1 MAKAKRGLFDHLA
14 LKTLALLISFVLW
27 FVVTNISDSTITK
40 SIQDIP
46 VTMLNEDS
54 IAGDNKVFD
63 ITNGETVD
71 IVVKGPRSIVEG
83 LDVSSFTATADL
95 SQLSVVNSTSINVM
109 TSSDVSL
116 ADSKKLTITKVNSYV
131 TLSIEESVEKSIPVK
146 VITTGNVLSGR
157 ALGAAT
163 PTPNMI
169 TVTGPASVLANVVEA
184 RAVVD
189 VSSANSDIETKARVG
204 CTDGYGAAVVK
215 DNIQMSVSEVSIN
228 IPVYNTKTIPVKVTT
243 SGTPEDGYAVR
254 IINYNPTEVLVCGEQ
269 EALDNINSIDISDI
283 SVASATENI
292 EKNVSLED
300 YLPEGIFLADETQ
313 GEIAISIEI
322 EKMVEKEI
330 NLAKNSITILDKDAK
345 YDYEVKAQELIK
357 VKLYGFQ
364 EHIAD
369 ITLDAL
375 YPRVSVADLEP
386 GSHELSLTFNESET
400 FVVNG
405 TYNVTVEVKEKDE

>member
-1 MAKAKRGLFDHLA
+1 MPKRKKSIFDHMA
-14 LKTLALLISFVLW
+14 LKILALLISFMLW
-27 FVVTNISDSTITK
+27 FVVTNISDNTITK
-40 SIQDIP
+40 AISDIP
-46 VTMLNEDS
+46 VEILNEDV
-54 IAGDNKVFD
+54 IAGDNNVFD
-63 ITNGETVD
+63 ITSGETVD

-83 LDVSSFTATADL
+83 MDSSSFVATADL
-95 SQLSVVNSTSINVM
+95 SKLSVVNSTSIDVQ
-109 TSSDVSL
+109 TSSQISL

-131 TLSIEESVEKSIPVK
+131 TLSIEEAVEKSIPVK

-157 ALGAAT
+157 ALGVAT
-163 PTPNMI
+163 PTPNII

-189 VSSANSDIETKARVG
+189 VSGASSFIDTTVRVG

-215 DNIQMSVSEVSIN
+215 DNIKMQVSEVNVS
-228 IPVYNTKTIPVKVTT
+228 IPVYNTKTVPVNVNAD
-243 SGTPEDGYAVR
+243 GTPADGYAVR
-254 IINYNPTEVLVCGEQ
+254 TVNYNPTKVLICGEQ
-269 EALDNINSIDISDI
+269 EKLNDISSIDIDNI

-292 EKNVSLED
+292 EKNVYLED
-300 YLPEGIFLADETQ
+300 YLPEGIFVADESQT
-313 GEIAISIEI
+313 EIAISIEI

-330 NLAKNSITILDKDAK
+330 NLAKNSITILDKSTK

-357 VKLYGFQ
+357 IKLYGFQ

-405 TYNVTVEVKEKDE
+405 TYSVTVEVKEKHE

>member
-1 MAKAKRGLFDHLA
+1 MAKVKRGIFDHLA

-27 FVVTNISDSTITK
+27 FVVTNISDNTITK
-40 SIQDIP
+40 AITDIP
-46 VTMLNEDS
+46 VQMLNEDS

-71 IVVKGPRSIVEG
+71 IVVKGPRSIVER
-83 LDVSSFTATADL
+83 LDTSSFSATADL
-95 SQLSVVNSTSINVM
+95 SQLSVVNSTEINVQ
-109 TSSDVSL
+109 TSSEVNL
-116 ADSKKLTITKVNSYV
+116 ADSKKLTITKVNNYV
-131 TLSIEESVEKSIPVK
+131 KLSIEESVEKSIPVK

-157 ALGAAT
+157 ALGTAT

-189 VSSANSDIETKARVG
+189 VSGASSLIESTARVG
-204 CTDGYGAAVVK
+204 CTDGYGAAVDK
-215 DNIQMSVSEVSIN
+215 DNIQMSVSEVGIS
-228 IPVYNTKTIPVKVTT
+228 IPVYNTKTVPVNVSTT
-243 SGTPEDGYAVR
+243 GTLADGYAVKN
-254 IINYNPTEVLVCGEQ
+254 INYNPTEVLVCGEQ
-269 EALDNINSIDISDI
+269 KYLDNVSSIDISNI
-283 SVASATENI
+283 AVASATENI
-292 EKNVSLED
+292 EENISLED
-300 YLPEGIFLADETQ
+300 YLPEGIYAVDESQ
-313 GEIAISIEI
+313 SVIAISIEI

-330 NLAKNSITILDKDAK
+330 NLAKNSITILDKSTK

-357 VKLYGFQ
+357 IKLYGFQ

-369 ITLDAL
+369 VNLDAL

-386 GSHELSLTFNESET
+386 GSYDLSLTFNESET

-405 TYNVTVEVKEKDE
+405 TYSVTVEVKEKNE